1 MEPVVIL
8 LLALAFDFVL
18 GEFPNPVHPVFW
30 VGKVISLESRLAP
43 RHGRRA
49 QLLYGA
55 GIVILTVGLLA
66 VGVYFF
72 LDYLEG
78 VNTPVYLLVAAFLLK
93 STFSIKGLRRAALR
107 VRDFLEEGDLNRAK
121 TQLGSLVS
129 RDTSQLDEPQLIS
142 ATVESTA
149 ENASDSFVAPL
160 LYFLLLGVPGAV
172 AYRVVNTFDA
182 MIGYHGKYE
191 YLGKVAARLDDVVN
205 FIPSRISALLIVAA
219 AYLLREDG
227 KRAWRVMLRD
237 HGRTESP
244 NAGWPMSATAGALRT
259 RLEKVGHYQLGD
271 PNRPLTS
278 GAIISAERLVNTV
291 AIMWGW
297 ICLVSRMVLI

>member
-1 MEPVVIL
+1 MEALIIL

-18 GEFPNPVHPVFW
+18 GEFPNPMHPVFW
-30 VGKVISLESRLAP
+30 VGKVISLELKLAP
-43 RHGRRA
+43 RQGRGA

-78 VNTPVYLLVAAFLLK
+78 VNTAAYLIVAAFLLK
-93 STFSIKGLRRAALR
+93 SAFSIKGLRRAALR
-107 VRDFLEEGDLNRAK
+107 VKDSLEEGNLNRARIEVR
-121 TQLGSLVS
+121 TLVS
-129 RDTSQLDEPQLIS
+129 RDTSQLDEPQLVS

-172 AYRVVNTFDA
+172 AYRAVNTFDA

-191 YLGKVAARLDDVVN
+191 YLGKVAARLDDVLN
-205 FIPSRISALLIVAA
+205 FIPSRISALLIVVA
-219 AYLLREDG
+219 AYLVREDG
-227 KRAWRVMLRD
+227 RRAWRVMLRD

-271 PNRPLTS
+271 PNSPLTP
-278 GAIISAERLVNTV
+278 GVIISAERLVNTV
-291 AIMWGW
+291 AIMWVW
-297 ICLVSRMVLI
+297 ICLVSRVVLI